1 MAQTYDFA
9 IIGGGIAGA
18 SVAAHLVRH
27 GRVVILERESQPGYH
42 ATGRSA
48 AMFTETYGNHTIRAL
63 TRASRAF
70 LETPPDGFADH
81 PLLRPRGL
89 MLAAPADRSAAL
101 AGQYDALRALC
112 PDLRRLDGAQARALV
127 PSLRPG
133 AIVTALLE
141 PNAREIDVH
150 ALLGGYL
157 AMSRAAGGEILTDAE
172 VTALHRAGGAWIIDT
187 RAGRISAPVV
197 INAAGAWADEIAG
210 IAGLEPIG
218 ITPKRRTAFIVDL
231 PSQYEGADWPLT
243 ILADESLYF
252 RPEAGRLLVSP
263 ADETPSPP
271 CDAQPEEYDVALGVE
286 RLTHLTD
293 IAVGRVAH
301 KWAGLRS
308 FAEDKCPVVGFDPAA
323 EGFFW
328 LAGQGGYGVHTCD
341 AMARL
346 SCELAMSS
354 AIPGDIASLGVS
366 TADLSPAR
374 LRR

>member
-1 MAQTYDFA
+1 M
-9 IIGGGIAGA
+9 
-18 SVAAHLVRH
+18 
-27 GRVVILERESQPGYH
+27 ERQYH
-42 ATGRSA
+42 
-48 AMFTETYGNHTIRAL
+48 E
-63 TRASRAF
+63 
-70 LETPPDGFADH
+70 
-81 PLLRPRGL
+81 
-89 MLAAPADRSAAL
+89 
-101 AGQYDALRALC
+101 LRALC
-112 PDLRRLDGAQARALV
+112 PDLQQLDGAQARELV

-133 AIVTALLE
+133 AIVTALFE

-157 AMSRAAGGEILTDAE
+157 AMLRAAGGEIVTSTE
-172 VTALHRAGGAWIIDT
+172 VTALHRAGGAWIIET
-187 RAGRISAPVV
+187 RAGRVSAPVV
-197 INAAGAWADEIAG
+197 INAAGAWADAIAG
-210 IAGLEPIG
+210 MAGLEPIG

-231 PSQYEGADWPLT
+231 PSQYEGADWPMT
-243 ILADESLYF
+243 VLADESLYF
-252 RPEAGRLLVSP
+252 RPDAGGLLVSP

-271 CDAQPEEYDVALGVE
+271 CDAQPEEYDVALAIE
-286 RLTHLTD
+286 RLANLTD
-293 IAVGRVAH
+293 IAVRRVAH

-354 AIPGDIASLGVS
+354 AIPGDILSLGVS